1 MSKKIASLS
10 RGNSSVS
17 DHNANTVVKRTHCH
31 REKIKGVTCVVQYLV
46 AYLSS
51 YHEKAVNTLCELAFK
66 LPSVCLP
73 YQDGGIPPSVFHN
86 DTTSTCCVVGKDTW
100 RACSSRPFTA
110 ERQTGKL

>member
-1 MSKKIASLS
+1 MMYIVSVASCWQFAIYVPILHFEKMANLS

-31 REKIKGVTCVVQYLV
+31 WEKIKGVTCVVQYLV

-51 YHEKAVNTLCELAFK
+51 YHEKAVNTLCELAYK
-66 LPSVCLP
+66 LPSICLP

-86 DTTSTCCVVGKDTW
+86 DTTSNLLC
-100 RACSSRPFTA
+100 R
-110 ERQTGKL
+110 